1 MFASDV
7 ASCMCISQAFA
18 GTRGHSGGWAAS
30 EAVGF
35 SGIDG
40 SSSRER
46 AAVFFLSFVWLLPLI
61 APQHVPPLPAGGSG
75 PSAGSASGRGPL
87 QQEGN
92 VTDPC
97 ARGRMMRFKFN
108 AAEKKEERT
117 SRETSKPQQ
126 GQIIF
131 QITKNLL

>member
-7 ASCMCISQAFA
+7 ASCMCISQGFA

-40 SSSRER
+40 SSSRADIVMKER
-46 AAVFFLSFVWLLPLI
+46 KSCSLFFSFVWLLPLI

-92 VTDPC
+92 VTDVHVD
-97 ARGRMMRFKFN
+97 G
-108 AAEKKEERT
+108 
-117 SRETSKPQQ
+117 
-126 GQIIF
+126 
-131 QITKNLL
+131 